1 MYDDLNSLSRQ
12 LKMDNFSFLEI
23 EETTASGSGQLLS
36 DIAPRSD
43 TPISDKKDNQLKTIE
58 KAPSQDNLTSANE
71 FKNFINYNNNHYYN
85 EINGSTSHT
94 EQAIILS
101 VLFSSI
107 SKK

>member
-23 EETTASGSGQLLS
+23 EETAPSNSGQLLS
-36 DIAPRSD
+36 NITD
-43 TPISDKKDNQLKTIE
+43 TLERPMSDKKDSHLTAIE
-58 KAPSQDNLTSANE
+58 LAPSQDNLTVTNE
-71 FKNFINYNNNHYYN
+71 FTHFINYNNSHYYS

-101 VLFSSI
+101 ALFSSI